1 MGTHRRRRRGPGLP
15 QPRPASPVVVLLT
28 GQVAAMHVG
37 VSVQPLLLHGQPL
50 QLGRLGVHGLQLVG
64 RRHGRWDGSR
74 QVSGV
79 GGACQT
85 PNSLCYRKAKAVARM
100 RPPRRS
106 DQERASRGE
115 DQEITYW
122 AGTSRAEPPRRQK
135 CSPCTPPP
143 APLGPRLLSLL
154 PSPHRGLPSALLLP
168 LGSCCAFTAPP
179 PAPRGQGSGSQG
191 TQVSSPHTGEARA
204 EHRVNA

>member
-1 MGTHRRRRRGPGLP
+1 MGGPQAEEAGARP
-15 QPRPASPVVVLLT
+15 PPAQPRPASPVVVLLT

-37 VSVQPLLLHGQPL
+37 VSMQPLLLHGQPL
-50 QLGRLGVHGLQLVG
+50 QLSRLGVHGLQLVG
-64 RRHGRWDGSR
+64 RRHGGWDGPR

-106 DQERASRGE
+106 GQERASRGE

-122 AGTSRAEPPRRQK
+122 AGTSKAEPPRREK

-143 APLGPRLLSLL
+143 APLGPLLLSLQ
-154 PSPHRGLPSALLLP
+154 PGPHRGPPTPSGLLLCIYSP
-168 LGSCCAFTAPP
+168 TP
-179 PAPRGQGSGSQG
+179 
-191 TQVSSPHTGEARA
+191 SSPGAGVWLPGHPGIFPP
-204 EHRVNA
+204 HRRGPC

>member
-64 RRHGRWDGSR
+64 RRHGGWDGPR

-100 RPPRRS
+100 RPSRRS
-106 DQERASRGE
+106 GQESDSRGE

-122 AGTSRAEPPRRQK
+122 AGTSRAEPPRREK
-135 CSPCTPPP
+135 CSPCTPTPP
-143 APLGPRLLSLL
+143 TPLGPLLLSLL
-154 PSPHRGLPSALLLP
+154 PILTEACPQPSYSLWAPAVHLQPHPQLPGSRGL
-168 LGSCCAFTAPP
+168 
-179 PAPRGQGSGSQG
+179 APRAPRYLPPTQG
-191 TQVSSPHTGEARA
+191 TPMLNTE
-204 EHRVNA
+204 

>member
-64 RRHGRWDGSR
+64 RRHGGWDGPR

-100 RPPRRS
+100 RPSRRS
-106 DQERASRGE
+106 GQESDSRGE

-122 AGTSRAEPPRRQK
+122 AGTSRAEPPRREK
-135 CSPCTPPP
+135 CSSCTPPP
-143 APLGPRLLSLL
+143 QLPWGPSSSASCPSSQRPALSPPTPSGLLLCIYSPTPSSPGAGVWL
-154 PSPHRGLPSALLLP
+154 PGHPGIFPPHRGGP
-168 LGSCCAFTAPP
+168 C
-179 PAPRGQGSGSQG
+179 
-191 TQVSSPHTGEARA
+191 
-204 EHRVNA
+204 